1 MAITLHWRRLLSLA
15 VNKVNFHKHSGKETE
30 FSWRGREWWR
40 SNSLLLPVVRLSMGH
55 RKPRSLK
62 KWNPKERL
70 VRWWVS
76 HQILGKTKIIPSN
89 DILIYKL
96 SCFTKV
102 CCRVAVVS
110 GRAMEAC
117 SLSFLENLGTHSP
130 HLDSLLTECWVPT
143 EEQFWPRPR
152 SLVLWPLPIQS
163 SFNCSSHFVRTVP

>member
-62 KWNPKERL
+62 KWNPKEHL

-117 SLSFLENLGTHSP
+117 GLSFLESLGT
-130 HLDSLLTECWVPT
+130 
-143 EEQFWPRPR
+143 R
-152 SLVLWPLPIQS
+152 SLAFGQSAYRVLGSHRRAALAQTTFPGSLAPPHSIFLQLFK
-163 SFNCSSHFVRTVP
+163 SFC